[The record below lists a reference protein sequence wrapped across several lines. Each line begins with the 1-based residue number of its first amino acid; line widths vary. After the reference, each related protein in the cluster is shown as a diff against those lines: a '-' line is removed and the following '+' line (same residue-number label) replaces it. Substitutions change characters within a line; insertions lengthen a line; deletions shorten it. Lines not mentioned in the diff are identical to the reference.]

1 MPLFVGPGCNNI
13 YIEVLHSKQNICLEQ
28 TPESVTFAEWLLKVG
43 AGSDLTPDKTIELP
57 NNMHLPQNDVNSLVN
72 AIYADID
79 QPGRKDKFFLST
91 PSSATNDTVDH
102 LNHVIL
108 DTFPGKETVL
118 MSADKVCSK
127 IIHFLPE

>member
-79 QPGRKDKFFLST
+79 QPGRKDKFFQST
-91 PSSATNDTVDH
+91 PSS
-102 LNHVIL
+102 LPQMIQLIIL
-108 DTFPGKETVL
+108 T
-118 MSADKVCSK
+118 MSSLTLSLEKRLS
-127 IIHFLPE
+127 L